1 MIVSTSILFVLSL
14 FFLYNDTN
22 LIVYG
27 QLYCIFNRKDWIIM
41 EQNLTMFSLKGKTA
55 LVTGANTGL
64 GQGICVAYAAAGANV
79 IGVAR
84 RSCQETAEK
93 IAAISG
99 NFTEIIAD
107 LSDTNIIPRI
117 VEEANKVYGRVDI
130 LVNNAGII
138 KRCDS
143 VDVTIEDWEAVININ
158 EKNVFFLCQAFA
170 KDWIPNKQG
179 GKIINIASMLSYQGG
194 IRVPA
199 YTASK
204 SAVMGLTKAL
214 ANEWAKYNINV
225 NAIAPGYMATN
236 NTQNLRS
243 DEQRSDEILSR
254 IPAGRWGTPE
264 DLTGAA
270 IFLASDA
277 ASYVHGFT
285 IAVDGGWLAR

>member
-1 MIVSTSILFVLSL
+1 MTDL
-14 FFLYNDTN
+14 N
-22 LIVYG
+22 
-27 QLYCIFNRKDWIIM
+27 
-41 EQNLTMFSLKGKTA
+41 MFSLEGKTA

-64 GQGICVAYAAAGANV
+64 GQGICVAYAKAGANV

-93 IAAISG
+93 IAVFDGS
-99 NFTEIIAD
+99 FKEIIAD
-107 LSDTNIIPRI
+107 LSDTSVIPHV
-117 VEEANKVYGRVDI
+117 VEEAAAAFERVDI

-138 KRCDS
+138 KRCDAAE
-143 VDVTIEDWEAVININ
+143 VTEEDWDAVININ
-158 EKNVFFLCQAFA
+158 EKMVFFLCQAFA
-170 KDWIPNKQG
+170 RKWLADQKG

-199 YTASK
+199 YTSSK
-204 SAVMGLTKAL
+204 SAIVGLTRAL

-225 NAIAPGYMATN
+225 NAIAPGYMETN

-243 DEQRSDEILSR
+243 DEQRSEEILSR

-264 DLTGAA
+264 DIAGAA

-285 IAVDGGWLAR
+285 LAVDGGWLAR